1 MNPFLRFFIRFL
13 KIFIRS
19 LFRAAV
25 PTEHHCTQNGSTPP
39 EQVCQ
44 SITAT
49 SEPAPTETAPTET
62 TTAEPTRKRRHR
74 RTSVTE
80 TTTRTT
86 TISESQSSPE
96 LANK

>member
-1 MNPFLRFFIRFL
+1 MNPFFRFFIRFL

-19 LFRAAV
+19 LFRAASRN
-25 PTEHHCTQNGSTPP
+25 HDSSPP
-39 EQVCQ
+39 EQISQ
-44 SITAT
+44 PST
-49 SEPAPTETAPTET
+49 SAEPAPTETAPA
-62 TTAEPTRKRRHR
+62 AEPEPPHRRRHR

-96 LANK
+96 LAQNK

>member
-1 MNPFLRFFIRFL
+1 MNPFIRFFIRFL
-13 KIFIRS
+13 KIFFRS
-19 LFRAAV
+19 LFIAAV
-25 PTEHHCTQNGSTPP
+25 PHHQNGSSPP
-39 EQVCQ
+39 QQDRE
-44 SITAT
+44 SHTA
-49 SEPAPTETAPTET
+49 SEPTKTETEPAE
-62 TTAEPTRKRRHR
+62 TAEHQHRHRRR

>member
-1 MNPFLRFFIRFL
+1 MNPFFRFFIRFL

-19 LFRAAV
+19 LFRAASRNHV
-25 PTEHHCTQNGSTPP
+25 SSPP
-39 EQVCQ
+39 EQNRKSHQ
-44 SITAT
+44 
-49 SEPAPTETAPTET
+49 SEPAPTET
-62 TTAEPTRKRRHR
+62 EPEPPHRRRRR

-96 LANK
+96 LAQNK

>member
-1 MNPFLRFFIRFL
+1 MNPFLQFFIRFL

-25 PTEHHCTQNGSTPP
+25 PTEHHHDSTSPN
-39 EQVCQ
+39 QVC
-44 SITAT
+44 T
-49 SEPAPTETAPTET
+49 SESHTATET
-62 TTAEPTRKRRHR
+62 TPASEQTAEPQPRKRRHR

>member
-19 LFRAAV
+19 LFRAAAPHNHV
-25 PTEHHCTQNGSTPP
+25 SSTTEQNTQHSTT
-39 EQVCQ
+39 E
-44 SITAT
+44 
-49 SEPAPTETAPTET
+49 PTETAS
-62 TTAEPTRKRRHR
+62 AEQPRKHRHR

-96 LANK
+96 LIK

>member
-25 PTEHHCTQNGSTPP
+25 PHHHDSPTTEQNSQP
-39 EQVCQ
+39 
-44 SITAT
+44 STAT
-49 SEPAPTETAPTET
+49 ESTPTET
-62 TTAEPTRKRRHR
+62 TPTETTEPHRRRHR

-86 TISESQSSPE
+86 TISESQSSPD
-96 LANK
+96 LAKQNK

>member
-25 PTEHHCTQNGSTPP
+25 PTEHHHDSSPP
-39 EQVCQ
+39 NQVCTGE
-44 SITAT
+44 SH
-49 SEPAPTETAPTET
+49 PATET
-62 TTAEPTRKRRHR
+62 TAEQTAEPHRRRHR

-96 LANK
+96 LNK

>member
-19 LFRAAV
+19 LFRATI

-39 EQVCQ
+39 EQIGQ
-44 SITAT
+44 RSRAT
-49 SEPAPTETAPTET
+49 SEPAPTAEQTTE
-62 TTAEPTRKRRHR
+62 PQSSRKRRHR

-86 TISESQSSPE
+86 TISESQSSPD
-96 LANK
+96 LALAKNK

>member
-13 KIFIRS
+13 KIFVRS

-25 PTEHHCTQNGSTPP
+25 PIPRNHDSSPP
-39 EQVCQ
+39 QQDRE
-44 SITAT
+44 SHTA
-49 SEPAPTETAPTET
+49 SKPAQTET
-62 TTAEPTRKRRHR
+62 TTEPPQPRKHRRR

-96 LANK
+96 LTKN

>member
-1 MNPFLRFFIRFL
+1 MNPFLQFFIRFL

-25 PTEHHCTQNGSTPP
+25 PTEHHHDSTSPN
-39 EQVCQ
+39 QVC
-44 SITAT
+44 T
-49 SEPAPTETAPTET
+49 SESHTATET
-62 TTAEPTRKRRHR
+62 TPASEQTAEPRKHRHR